1 MRYNTLRR
9 RPTHLQSFTGLTI
22 EEYDRLVAQLEPEW
36 VLQRTKRL
44 TENNPE
50 RKRKI
55 GGGRHYGLPDLEDR
69 LLLTLVWART
79 YPSHTFLEYLF
90 EIDESTVSRTIRETL
105 LLLQDRF
112 VIPDPRKQ
120 KGRKKIK
127 TLEELAEF
135 LPKGIELGDIL
146 TDGTEQA
153 IPRPLKK
160 LKRKKYHSG
169 KKKRFTVKTQVTTT
183 KNGYILHMSRANPGR
198 HHDYRIF
205 KESVLPWLIPKNTR
219 LYADSGYQGIQ
230 KDFPTLHSVIPYKRA
245 KNHRE
250 LTRSEKIRN
259 TKQRKVRVM
268 VEHTL
273 SRLKKYRVLA
283 DIYRHSLQNY
293 DRTFRFVANVSNFRM
308 IQRLQPL

>member
-1 MRYNTLRR
+1 MRYNILRR
-9 RPTHLQSFTGLTI
+9 RPTHFLSFTGLTV
-22 EEYDRLVAQLEPEW
+22 EEYGRLVAQLEPEW
-36 VLQRTKRL
+36 VKQRTKRL
-44 TENNPE
+44 IKNNPD

-55 GGGRHYGLPDLEDR
+55 GGGRHYGLPALEDR
-69 LLLTLVWART
+69 LLLTLVWTRT

-90 EIDESTVSRTIRETL
+90 GIDESTVSRTIRETI

-112 VIPDPRKQ
+112 IIPDPRKQ

-135 LPKGIELGDIL
+135 LPKGVELGDIL

-160 LKRKKYHSG
+160 LQRKKYHSG

-183 KNGYILHMSRANPGR
+183 KNGYILHVSRASPGR
-198 HHDYRIF
+198 RHDYRIF
-205 KESVLPWLIPKNTR
+205 KESILPQLVPKHAR
-219 LYADSGYQGIQ
+219 LYGDSGYQGIR
-230 KDFPTLHSVIPYKRA
+230 KDFPALRSVIPYKRTR
-245 KNHRE
+245 NHTI

-259 TKQRKVRVM
+259 TKQRRIRVKI
-268 VEHTL
+268 EHAI

-293 DRTFRFVANVSNFRM
+293 NQTFRFIANVANFRM
-308 IQRLQPL
+308 IQRAQAV